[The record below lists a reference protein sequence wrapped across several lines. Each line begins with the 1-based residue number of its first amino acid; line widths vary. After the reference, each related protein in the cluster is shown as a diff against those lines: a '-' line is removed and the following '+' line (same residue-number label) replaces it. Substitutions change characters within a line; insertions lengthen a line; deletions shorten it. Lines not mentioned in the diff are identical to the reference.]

1 MKLLSG
7 YLLIAIVMV
16 GVFSSC
22 DILKELSYST
32 TPNPLEMHG
41 DSVAVSVTVTVPEK
55 GLNNKISVEITPTLG
70 NATLSTWK
78 IQGEKATGNGQSI
91 AFKQGGTATF
101 TDVVAYDPSMEVS
114 DLKLTGKVFQG
125 DKEKSK
131 EAIPETKVADG
142 TIITPLMVRPQF
154 QMMYETVDISRSDE
168 KTVTAKIN
176 FLKGK
181 YEVRPG
187 ELSDADMNNLLTWF
201 KSAQSNPK
209 IKINSISITGYAS
222 PDGEESLNNPLSNNR
237 TVASR
242 TSLITL
248 FKKNNIKGFTD
259 TSMYS
264 LSGSG
269 EDMAGVVEGISQST
283 TIPQDQK
290 DLFIRVLGMG
300 NTNDKKED
308 DIYALSK
315 GFTQLEKEIFPKLR
329 RAEIVVS
336 YTEEGLS
343 DEELKAKAMN
353 APNAMKV
360 DEILFTAS
368 KLISN
373 SKDQAKVYE
382 AAALAFP
389 NDSRILNNAGAMAYT
404 EGNYDKAKSY
414 FEKALAI
421 KDNNKSKNNLAGI
434 SMVNGERSKAKK
446 TLSLIKEKST
456 EINYNNSIILVL
468 EGNYRSAI
476 TGFSAPSFNKAL
488 AQVLAG
494 RLDEA
499 SKTLTDIKDKDAAD
513 VYYLKAIIAAR
524 SGSGADAVA
533 NQLRSAISKDRKLR
547 EKAAKDREFIKFM
560 EDATFKAA
568 VN

>member
-269 EDMAGVVEGISQST
+269 EDMAGFEEELSKST

-446 TLSLIKEKST
+446 TLSQIKEKST

>member
-269 EDMAGVVEGISQST
+269 EDMAGFEEELSKST